1 MNNILA
7 IFRKEMRSYLT
18 TPASYIVLF
27 VFLVLT
33 GYFFQVSLFLI
44 NQATLDEIFRYI
56 PMIYIFFVPA
66 ITMSLISK
74 EKDNGTIET
83 LTTFPISD
91 TEIVIGKFLS
101 SLVLIVIGLLFT
113 LIHFFTIVILGEN
126 VDMGGIFCAYLGLI
140 LMGGA
145 YSAIGVFTSTLSN
158 NQIIAFIISFFIV
171 FFLFIVQSLLF
182 FLPAGMASFFQN
194 ISSVYHFQNMG
205 RGIIDSRNIIYFA
218 SIIAIFLKLAVTIL
232 ESRKWR

>member
-101 SLVLIVIGLLFT
+101 SLVLIAIGLLFT
-113 LIHFFTIVILGEN
+113 LIHFFTIVMLGEN

-140 LMGGA
+140 LMSGA

-205 RGIIDSRNIIYFA
+205 RGIIDSRNIFYFL
-218 SIIAIFLKLAVTIL
+218 SLIAIFLKLAVTIL

>member
-7 IFRKEMRSYLT
+7 IFRKEMRSYLI

-113 LIHFFTIVILGEN
+113 LIHFFTIVMLGEN

-205 RGIIDSRNIIYFA
+205 RGIIDSRNIIYFI